1 MHTGWMGCPGSL
13 GCRNTWDARDT
24 RMRWSPWD
32 GRAAW
37 DTRGARD
44 ATGTQDGQD
53 AWDARDTRDGR
64 DARGVRD
71 AQEVPEMHRRCPG
84 CTGGVQDTRDA
95 QEVSGMHR
103 RCPVCG
109 CLARPRASVAR
120 AVAVPLTFTNQLSP
134 SAHPLPSLAVLSP
147 WRLRNLCSLVNGIS
161 ANETPTPPSLP
172 LPAPGEILAS
182 HLHPHP
188 LLPLGIKGTS
198 PC

>member
-1 MHTGWMGCPGSL
+1 MHGTPRCDGAHGMEGLHGIPGVPVM
-13 GCRNTWDARDT
+13 RQAHRTD
-24 RMRWSPWD
+24 RMRGMPGIHGMGGMPGVS
-32 GRAAW
+32 
-37 DTRGARD
+37 
-44 ATGTQDGQD
+44 GTL
-53 AWDARDTRDGR
+53 
-64 DARGVRD
+64 
-71 AQEVPEMHRRCPG
+71 RRCPRR
-84 CTGGVQDTRDA
+84 TGGVRDTRDA

-109 CLARPRASVAR
+109 CPARPRASVAR

>member
-1 MHTGWMGCPGSL
+1 MHKDTWDTGGGTGSHDEQ
-13 GCRNTWDARDT
+13 GTRRAEDTWDAQGASDARNEQDET
-24 RMRWSPWD
+24 LQAGWVRCSGCLGWGTQGRVPVVHRTPGLQWGTGG

-37 DTRGARD
+37 G
-44 ATGTQDGQD
+44 
-53 AWDARDTRDGR
+53 TRDGR
-64 DARGVRD
+64 EAGGARDVR
-71 AQEVPEMHRRCPG
+71 EVPG
-84 CTGGVQDTRDA
+84 
-95 QEVSGMHR
+95 
-103 RCPVCG
+103 RCPVRG
-109 CLARPRASVAR
+109 CPARPRASVAR

-161 ANETPTPPSLP
+161 AKETPTPPSLP